1 MVISVMR
8 RRETAAQNHQTK
20 EAKMADMT
28 VKLYDV
34 WEDAG
39 NLLSACER
47 IIGMTPEKR
56 DIVVGGHDM
65 KMEQFVPKYNDEN
78 LFLMDFT
85 KRRKVGPGRAS
96 RKSITQGFKVEDD
109 EGFGEFTA
117 ALYDPAAKKILVQYS
132 QYGPRYGNI
141 AKYISDLSDGG
152 VFRFTATVKADVQA
166 ELDTKGYANSIS
178 FSVPFLQNEP
188 SSAHGKA
195 GALMDEIGQAIV
207 NTGIEGVGEV
217 MITMKRKGT
226 RKKIENYEGLFKS
239 LLRSKSPLS
248 KNNFNA
254 DDEPLATS
262 AKATMSSAPDEPV
275 ELIDF
280 MDAQETI
287 KLYGG
292 LDYDAE
298 TRLYPLLGG
307 TGRGQ
312 RLLAAYRTWKTG
324 KVIYS

>member
-1 MVISVMR
+1 
-8 RRETAAQNHQTK
+8 
-20 EAKMADMT
+20 MADMT

-47 IIGMTPEKR
+47 IIDMTPEKR

-85 KRRKVGPGRAS
+85 KRRKAGPGLAS
-96 RKSITQGFKVEDD
+96 RKSTTRAFEVGED

-117 ALYDPAAKKILVQYS
+117 ALYDPTAQKILVQYS

-141 AKYISDLSDGG
+141 ARYISDLSDGG
-152 VFRFTATVKADVQA
+152 VFRFTAAIKANVLA
-166 ELDTKGYANSIS
+166 ELDTKGYANSLT

-188 SSAHGKA
+188 SSAYGKA
-195 GALMDEIGQAIV
+195 GALLDEIGQAII
-207 NTGIEGVGEV
+207 NTGIEGVGEMTV
-217 MITMKRKGT
+217 TMKRKGT
-226 RKKIENYEGLFKS
+226 HKKIENYEELFKS
-239 LLRSKSPLS
+239 LLHGKSTLMDS
-248 KNNFNA
+248 DADA

-262 AKATMSSAPDEPV
+262 AKAKMSSDPDEPA

-287 KLYGG
+287 KHYGG
-292 LDYDAE
+292 LEYDAE
-298 TRLYPLLGG
+298 TRLYPLLGK

-312 RLLAAYRTWKTG
+312 RLLAAYRTWKTK
-324 KVIYS
+324 KVIHP